1 MKDLIKTTTAISGT
15 EIALMVVAIIR
26 NKYLAVNIGP
36 EGFGIYG
43 LIQSFFSL
51 ASIFSGAW
59 LAGGVTK
66 FTSEYNKKN
75 DNIAVQKIASLS
87 IVLTAVLSLVI
98 TFAFI
103 VAQKPMRKIFLSE
116 EVLSIYFILFAA
128 SFLGTSL
135 RPVFIAL
142 LQGLKQVKSVVA
154 FRIIVSLADVIF
166 VIILVYFFDLIGFF
180 FSILATSL
188 VAILIM
194 WKQFNKHV
202 GKFSFPSFHE
212 NITNSLLFFGGSC
225 FFLSMLTFGGQYFLR
240 FIVVKNINIASVGLL
255 QAATGIMKYLGIFNR
270 GAVFHFYPE
279 ISEEMSSSDR
289 TGKINDYLRFI
300 LLINIPITVIAILFG
315 KQILLLLYSS
325 KFLPLSDLL
334 FWFFLV
340 HLMSCIA
347 GTFHSNLMGMGLVK
361 NFTLFGVLGT
371 FLLLVV
377 PTLFI
382 KKYGLASVAIGY
394 LLSYTGTI
402 PLFYWHLKRRINF
415 KFSHKIYYLLF
426 IATLTISISITFM
439 NHNLLFRIICGVV
452 TLLLIGLMVQKE
464 EYSKLLVLVKN
475 KVKGKRHE

>member
-15 EIALMVVAIIR
+15 EVALMIVAVIR

-51 ASIFSGAW
+51 ASIFSGVW

-75 DNIAVQKIASLS
+75 DNIAVQKVASLS
-87 IVLTAVLSLVI
+87 IGLTAILSLVV
-98 TFAFI
+98 TFVFI
-103 VAQKPMRKIFLSE
+103 IAQKPIRNIFLSE

-142 LQGLKQVKSVVA
+142 LQGLKQVKFVVI
-154 FRIIVSLADVIF
+154 FRIIVSLADIIF

-180 FSILATSL
+180 VSILATSV

-194 WKQFNKHV
+194 FKQFNKHV
-202 GKFSFPSFHE
+202 GKFSLPMLNE
-212 NITNSLLFFGGSC
+212 NITRNLLYFGGSC
-225 FFLSMLTFGGQYFLR
+225 FFLGALNFGGQYFLR
-240 FIVVKNINIASVGLL
+240 FIVVKNINIAAVGLL
-255 QAATGIMKYLGIFNR
+255 QAAMGIIGYLGIFNR

-279 ISEEMSSSDR
+279 ISEAMSASDR
-289 TGKINDYLRFI
+289 TRKINDYLRFI
-300 LLINIPITVIAILFG
+300 LLINIPITVLAILFG

-340 HLMSCIA
+340 HLMGSIA
-347 GTFHSNLMGMGLVK
+347 NTFHNNLMGMGLVK

-377 PTLFI
+377 PILFI

-402 PLFYWHLKRRINF
+402 PVFYWHLKRRINF
-415 KFSHKIYYLLF
+415 KFLYQIYYLLF
-426 IATLTISISITFM
+426 IATLTISIAIALM
-439 NHNLLFRIICGVV
+439 NHNLLLRIVCGVV
-452 TLLLIGLMVQKE
+452 TLLLIGLMIKKD
-464 EYSKLLVLVKN
+464 EYRSLWSLVLKIV
-475 KVKGKRHE
+475 R